1 MTYVAGK
8 AAFDGD
14 MLFMPD
20 FGTGRADFSGGDVRT
35 LDRSIKKIV
44 LLPDEMI
51 FCMCHIYKSP
61 GRDKVMWQ
69 TAAAEEKAKNVPVG
83 ARKTADEYATLREAH
98 DAKPEMPAL
107 ILPSVRV
114 NIRSSQMPHAD
125 DNDVSLLKIPIN

>member
-1 MTYVAGK
+1 
-8 AAFDGD
+8 

-61 GRDKVMWQ
+61 GRDMVMWQ

-125 DNDVSLLKIPIN
+125 DNDLSLLKIPINQL